1 MSSDSSSRE
10 LTVNVQRPEAGQ
22 MDEPKFLEHLALVGT
37 LVKGGHLPE
46 AELEA
51 LRALQLRP
59 TDMRGLKLL
68 GLVRFKRGRYAEARE
83 VYEALAR
90 SSPDDVGV
98 RMSLGLIALKMD
110 WADEA
115 VAELEMAS
123 RSALAPPKVWTY
135 LGYAYARA
143 GKPAAAADAFRR
155 VGQEDLAVE
164 AESGELAIKGVPAEG
179 QAVASPVVQAPADGE
194 PSADWS
200 RGKSGFF
207 SPDAKELNSVPSQ
220 PVTAEL
226 EVDGFAPAADDLVS
240 ETGERAGTSLTNF
253 VLARLLDV
261 PVTDEFTSPFASLVG
276 EVLRFSVSGEAYVRA
291 PSLLAATG
299 TLSVSTAQRRS
310 RGRLEDAALGDSGGD
325 FLKYD
330 GRGELWL
337 APSGPQTRLLALS
350 LEEDILFIRQSRVV
364 AFDQDV
370 AWEAGRLPGDSLALI
385 QLRGTGRAVLD
396 IGEERFR
403 AFRVP
408 ENRPIWVERDRLL
421 GWVGRVVAQSVKPD
435 GKLPRRRGSLVAC
448 EGEGVLLVSTHGLL
462 DQPTDERSQHGDHGP
477 GVTDSPGSAV
487 HR

>member
-1 MSSDSSSRE
+1 MTVQGEGNANGDSMGMTRE
-10 LTVNVQRPEAGQ
+10 PTVNVHVAEAGQ
-22 MDEPKFLEHLALVGT
+22 MDEPRFLEHLARVGA
-37 LVKGGHLPE
+37 LVKGDHLPE

-90 SSPDDVGV
+90 ATPDDLGV

-123 RSALAPPKVWTY
+123 RSPAAPAKVWTY
-135 LGYAYARA
+135 LGYAYARL
-143 GKPAAAADAFRR
+143 GKNARAAEAFRR
-155 VGQEDLAVE
+155 VGQDALAAE
-164 AESGELAIKGVPAEG
+164 AESGELAGKGLPDDSDVRRVSAPKE
-179 QAVASPVVQAPADGE
+179 APAPAVEAPAAQE
-194 PSADWS
+194 PSAGWS

-207 SPDAKELNSVPSQ
+207 SPDPKELTGEPSQ

-226 EVDGFAPAADDLVS
+226 EVEGFAPASDDIAS
-240 ETGERAGTSLTNF
+240 ETGEHQGTTLTNF
-253 VLARLLDV
+253 VLGRLLDV

-276 EVLRFSVSGEAYVRA
+276 EVLRFSVNGQACVRA
-291 PSLLAATG
+291 PALLAATG
-299 TLSVSTAQRRS
+299 ALQVTTAQRRS
-310 RGRLEDAALGDSGGD
+310 RGRTEDVPLGDAAGD
-325 FLKYD
+325 FVIYD

-337 APSGPQTRLLALS
+337 APSGTQTRLLALT
-350 LEEDILFIRQSRVV
+350 LEDDILFMRQSRVV

-370 AWEAGRLPGDSLALI
+370 VWEAGRLPGDALPLL
-385 QLRGTGRAVLD
+385 QLRGTGRAILD

-403 AFRVP
+403 AFNVP
-408 ENRPIWVERDRLL
+408 QNRPLWVERDRLL
-421 GWVGRVVAQSVKPD
+421 GWVGRVVAQAVRPA
-435 GKLPRRRGSLVAC
+435 GALGRRRGCLVAC

-462 DQPTDERSQHGDHGP
+462 DQPTDERP
-477 GVTDSPGSAV
+477 
-487 HR
+487 

>member
-1 MSSDSSSRE
+1 
-10 LTVNVQRPEAGQ
+10 
-22 MDEPKFLEHLALVGT
+22 MDEPRFLEHLARVGA
-37 LVKGGHLPE
+37 LVKGAHLPE

-59 TDMRGLKLL
+59 SDMRGLKLL

-115 VAELEMAS
+115 VAELEVAS
-123 RSALAPPKVWTY
+123 RSPDAPAKVWTY
-135 LGYAYARA
+135 LGYAYARL
-143 GKPAAAADAFRR
+143 GKAPLAAQSFRR
-155 VGQEDLAVE
+155 AGQEALAVE
-164 AESGELAIKGVPAEG
+164 AESGHLANKGLPDDQEARPREPVPAP
-179 QAVASPVVQAPADGE
+179 QIVAVAPVVEKPLEAE
-194 PSADWS
+194 TSAGWS

-207 SPDAKELNSVPSQ
+207 SPEPKELSPEPSQ

-226 EVDGFAPAADDLVS
+226 EVDGFAPASDDLVS
-240 ETGERAGTSLTNF
+240 ETGERAGTTLTNF

-276 EVLRFSVSGEAYVRA
+276 EVLRFSVSGQAHVRA

-299 TLSVSTAQRRS
+299 ALSVQLAQQRV
-310 RGRLEDAALGDSGGD
+310 RGRYESRALGDRGGD
-325 FLKYD
+325 FLRYE

-337 APSGPQTRLLALS
+337 APCRAQTRLLALM
-350 LEEDILFIRQSRVV
+350 LEDDILFIRQSRVV

-370 AWEAGRLPGDSLALI
+370 AWEVGRLPGDALVLI
-385 QLRGTGRAVLD
+385 ALRGSGRAVLD

-408 ENRPIWVERDRLL
+408 DSRPLWVERDRLL
-421 GWVGRVVAQSVKPD
+421 GWVGRVVAQAVKPV
-435 GKLPRRRGSLVAC
+435 GQRQRGCLVAC

-462 DQPTDERSQHGDHGP
+462 DQPTDERSQFGDDGP
-477 GVTDSPGSAV
+477 GAADTTRAV
-487 HR
+487 VSR